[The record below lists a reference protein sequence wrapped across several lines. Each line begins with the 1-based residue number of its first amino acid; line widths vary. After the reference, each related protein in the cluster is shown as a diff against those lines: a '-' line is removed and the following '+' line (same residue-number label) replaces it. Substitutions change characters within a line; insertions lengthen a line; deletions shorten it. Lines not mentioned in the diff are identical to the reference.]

1 MNTTAQL
8 LCDYLQ
14 NILRHPESASL
25 VPDDLSADF
34 QPLARVLS
42 ALQESLCRMTT
53 QAKQIVEGDY
63 DQRIDFIPDFSEAFN
78 AITSQLQ
85 SSIVNAEMEKQVL
98 MDSIQALDETSW
110 ELEKSNLELKNNLT
124 LVRALTDYTNNMI
137 FVYSVDSDQ
146 EVHINRS
153 GSWFKETFPQ
163 AASHLT
169 QRLIQQ
175 QPHIQQQVALS
186 SEAGQPSGGH
196 EDSVIW
202 NMEVENPGNSGTTF
216 YQVESFLIPWFSDSQ
231 TKDHDAKK
239 NAVVHIVMDETERK
253 QQQNRIYRLAY
264 TDPLTKLNNRR
275 YATEKMEQW
284 RVEGVSFTLSFIDV
298 DYLKYYN
305 DTFGHERGD
314 SYLIEI
320 SDALQ
325 TLDCEVC
332 RVGGDEF
339 ILLQTDISPQRQD
352 EKLELLRSS
361 FQAGR
366 ANDSPKSF
374 SYASTLVPAHTGI
387 SVEAYIQEADEKMYQ
402 YKLKNKLPLKDVL
415 YQDERL

>member
-25 VPDDLSADF
+25 ALADLSPDF
-34 QPLARVLS
+34 QPLGQIMS
-42 ALQESLCRMTT
+42 ALQQSLCRMTR
-53 QAKQIVEGDY
+53 QAKQIAEGDY
-63 DQRIDFIPDFSEAFN
+63 TQTVEFIPDFSEAFN
-78 AITSQLQ
+78 IITSQLQ

-98 MDSIQALDETSW
+98 LDSIQALDDTSW
-110 ELEKSNLELKNNLT
+110 ELEKSNQELKNNLT

-163 AASHLT
+163 AASQLT
-169 QRLIQQ
+169 RRLIQQ
-175 QPHIQQQVALS
+175 QPHIQQQIALCS
-186 SEAGQPSGGH
+186 QEEQPADGH

-202 NMEVENPGNSGTTF
+202 NMEVDNPGNSGTTF
-216 YQVESFLIPWFSDSQ
+216 YQVESFLIPWFSDSPA
-231 TKDHDAKK
+231 KDHDAKK

-284 RVEGVSFTLSFIDV
+284 RVEAIPFTLSFIDV

-325 TLDCEVC
+325 TLNCEVC

-339 ILLQTDISPQRQD
+339 ILLQTDIPPEKQD
-352 EKLELLRSS
+352 RRLELLRSS
-361 FQAGR
+361 LQASCG
-366 ANDSPKSF
+366 NDSPKSF
-374 SYASTLVPAHTGI
+374 SYASTLVPAHTDI
-387 SVEAYIQEADEKMYQ
+387 SVETYIQEADAKMYQ
-402 YKLKNKLPLKDVL
+402 PN
-415 YQDERL
+415 RLLATL

>member
-25 VPDDLSADF
+25 ALANLSPDF
-34 QPLARVLS
+34 QPLGRIMS
-42 ALQESLCRMTT
+42 ALQESLCRMTE
-53 QAKQIVEGDY
+53 QAKRIAEGDY
-63 DQRIDFIPDFSEAFN
+63 TQIVDFIPDFSEAFN
-78 AITSQLQ
+78 TITAQLQ

-98 MDSIQALDETSW
+98 MDSIQALDDTSW
-110 ELEKSNLELKNNLT
+110 ELEKSNQELKNNLT

-163 AASHLT
+163 AASQLT
-169 QRLIQQ
+169 KCLIQQ
-175 QPHIQQQVALS
+175 QPHIQQQIAVCS
-186 SEAGQPSGGH
+186 QDEQPADGH

-202 NMEVENPGNSGTTF
+202 NMEVENPGHSGTTF
-216 YQVESFLIPWFSDSQ
+216 YQVESFLIPWFSDSPAEDQ
-231 TKDHDAKK
+231 DAKK

-264 TDPLTKLNNRR
+264 IDPLTKLNNRR

-305 DTFGHERGD
+305 DTYGHERGD

-325 TLDCEVC
+325 TLNCEVC

-339 ILLQTDISPQRQD
+339 ILLQTDIAPQKQD
-352 EKLELLRSS
+352 ERLELLRSS
-361 FQAGR
+361 LQASC
-366 ANDSPKSF
+366 ADNSPKSF
-374 SYASTLVPAHTGI
+374 SYASTLVPAHTDI
-387 SVEAYIQEADEKMYQ
+387 SVEAYIQEADAKMYQ
-402 YKLKNKLPLKDVL
+402 YKQKNKLPLKDVL
-415 YQDERL
+415 YRDERL